1 MINELKTIFE
11 KVDSEILSEDVLK
24 NIASLVE
31 DKVNAKLEERTTLEV
46 ENALKLQL
54 EKFEKASKIVL
65 ERIDK
70 DHLAKVQQAVKFINE
85 DHTAKLIQLKEGHDK
100 ILKETAVKH
109 RDFVVEGVNEF
120 IDMYIEKNLP
130 REQIAEAAKNQ
141 YAMKQ
146 IEEARKILG
155 IDEKYIKTNIKEAFV
170 DGKKQVDQLIKENTQ
185 LKKERIIE
193 ESQNILAKKVSN
205 LPANV
210 AKFVKSRL
218 EGKSPEFIKENFQYV
233 IDMYK
238 RSQKNEKRS
247 ALINEGKNLN
257 VDRTRVADEILK
269 ENTDH
274 NQSHSNVSID
284 PMDMYVEGMKFRK

>member
-11 KVDSEILSEDVLK
+11 KVDSEILSEDILK

-31 DKVNAKLEERTTLEV
+31 EKVNAKVDARSTLEV

-54 EKFEKASKIVL
+54 EKFERASKIVL
-65 ERIDK
+65 EKID
-70 DHLAKVQQAVKFINE
+70 Q
-85 DHTAKLIQLKEGHDK
+85 DHTAKIKQVVEHINKDHTDKLNQIKEQHDK
-100 ILKETAVKH
+100 ILKETAVEH
-109 RDFVVEGVNEF
+109 RDFILESVDEF

-130 REQIAEAAKNQ
+130 REHIAEAARNQ
-141 YAMKQ
+141 YALKQ

-155 IDEKYIKTNIKEAFV
+155 VDEKFIKSNIKEALV
-170 DGKKQVDQLIKENTQ
+170 DGKKQVDTLLKENAE
-185 LKKERIIE
+185 LKKVRIVE
-193 ESQNILAKKVSN
+193 ESKNVLTKKTAN
-205 LPANV
+205 LPSNV
-210 AKFVKSRL
+210 AKFVRSRL

-233 IDMYK
+233 IDLYK
-238 RSQKNEKRS
+238 RSQKQEKRS

-257 VDRTRVADEILK
+257 VDRTRVADEIIK

-274 NQSHSNVSID
+274 NRSHSNVSND